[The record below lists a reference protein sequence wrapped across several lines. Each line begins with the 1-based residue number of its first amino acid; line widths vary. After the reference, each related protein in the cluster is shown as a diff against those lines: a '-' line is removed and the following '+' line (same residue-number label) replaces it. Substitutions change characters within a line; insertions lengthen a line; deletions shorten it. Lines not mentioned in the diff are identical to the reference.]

1 MPPHILWDDDKAQS
15 LGGTNS
21 PTATGS
27 FLVNSP
33 TSPIPS
39 SITRD
44 GKHTDVA
51 AIASSIAGSLVVLF
65 LCVTAVLILR
75 RRSMQRRI
83 RYEAPRSLGSQTESG
98 LADVVP
104 HKLMHTRPAPPVV
117 SEKAALPESALP
129 VPNADSA
136 AVLPPAAAELALASM
151 ADEMH
156 VLRRQ
161 IQHLEQERR
170 VLGSEPPDELPP
182 EYATR

>member
-27 FLVNSP
+27 FVNSP

-39 SITRD
+39 SITRN

-51 AIASSIAGSLVVLF
+51 AIVGSIAGSLVVLF

-75 RRSMQRRI
+75 RQSMQRRI

-98 LADVVP
+98 LADIVP
-104 HKLMHTRPAPPVV
+104 HKLIHTQPAPPVI
-117 SEKAALPESALP
+117 SEKATLPESALP
-129 VPNADSA
+129 VPNADSVT
-136 AVLPPAAAELALASM
+136 VLPPAAELTLASM

-161 IQHLEQERR
+161 IQHLEQERQ
-170 VLGSEPPDELPP
+170 VLGSEPPDDLPP